1 MRGVTARLFSVY
13 GPGDASGRLLPAIV
27 EAAHAGTSVRLTPGD
42 QRRDFTY
49 VEDVAEGLL
58 RLGAARPLGGDP
70 VNLSTGS
77 LVSVRVFAEIAA
89 AVLGMSATALDFG
102 VLPVRPDEVA
112 YRSVDV
118 SRLRALTGWT
128 PATSVREGIRRTVEL
143 ELERRSDWAGR
154 PR

>member
-1 MRGVTARLFSVY
+1 
-13 GPGDASGRLLPAIV
+13 
-27 EAAHAGTSVRLTPGD
+27 
-42 QRRDFTY
+42 
-49 VEDVAEGLL
+49 
-58 RLGAARPLGGDP
+58 
-70 VNLSTGS
+70 
-77 LVSVRVFAEIAA
+77 VFAEIAA